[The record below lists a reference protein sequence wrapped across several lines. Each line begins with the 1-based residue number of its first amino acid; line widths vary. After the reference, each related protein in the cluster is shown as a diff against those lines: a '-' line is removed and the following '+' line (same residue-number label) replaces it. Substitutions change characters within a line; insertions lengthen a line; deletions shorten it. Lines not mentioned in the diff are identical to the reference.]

1 MLRENSATFVDKSI
15 GGLEWV
21 AALAVAIISA
31 CLKADE
37 SKLWPFLADIVIAI
51 RNSAWYTLP
60 IVIIVAGI
68 SVRIRKALG
77 NRRTWKVVQVLLDH
91 YWQESFAKDK
101 DTKDDPHHFHRVTM
115 FKHCRLHFGKW
126 PFSGWMVPVARSGH
140 STKSGIRHFKASLSN
155 PDQAEGVAG
164 RAFAYQKMVPVYDLP
179 HLNVARTNDD
189 DVKRYAEKSFLSI
202 RKIEKDCNSDRPT
215 SRSLLG
221 IPVEVKGKPWGA
233 IVLDSH
239 HPKEIVLLDSVYG
252 TVAKVLQEILR

>member
-1 MLRENSATFVDKSI
+1 MLRENSATLVDRLI
-15 GGLEWV
+15 GGFEWT

-37 SKLWPFLADIVIAI
+37 NKLWPFLATTVIAI

-60 IVIIVAGI
+60 IIIIMAGI
-68 SVRIRKALG
+68 AVKLRKELG

-91 YWQESFAKDK
+91 YWQESFAKDN

-115 FKHCRLHFGKW
+115 FKHCRFHFGKW

-140 STKSGIRHFKASLSN
+140 STKSGIRHFKASLNN

-164 RAFAYQKMVPVYDLP
+164 RAFAYQKMVLVSGLP
-179 HLNVARTNDD
+179 RLNLPRTNDD
-189 DVKRYAEKSFLSI
+189 DKKRYAEKSFVSVK
-202 RKIEKDCNSDRPT
+202 KIEKDFTAERQ
-215 SRSLLG
+215 SRSFLG
-221 IPVEVKGKPWGA
+221 IPVEVKGKPWGS
-233 IVLDSH
+233 IILDSH